1 MKQTIIT
8 AIASTLLLT
17 GCLQQPILIDD
28 FESGTFDKWI
38 VEGDAFGTAPA
49 EGTLPSQQEVSGY
62 EGRFLANSFNGGDN
76 TTGSLTS
83 EEFTIERNYI
93 NFLAGGGMHQD
104 TYIALI
110 IEDSLVFASQALSES
125 EQLQWLSW
133 DVKKL
138 LGKKARIKIVDNH
151 KSGWGHIL
159 IDRIEMNNSA
169 KSDFILNYELTF
181 DVTQPYLLI
190 PIEDKA
196 QECRFVVK
204 RDGKKVGEE
213 ITIRLAAAKIDYW
226 VPIYVGD
233 YIGKSISWEFNYIK
247 KNDIGY
253 SQIKQA
259 DSFEYDYNET
269 YRPLYHF
276 TPEYGWMNDPNGM
289 VYLNGEYHLFYQH
302 NPYGS
307 MWGNMHWGHAVS
319 KDLITWE
326 YHPNAIAPDHN
337 GAIFSGSAVID
348 EQNTAGFGKNALVAI
363 FTSAGNRQT
372 QSLAY
377 SMDNGRT
384 FTMYENN
391 PVLSDSTIIDFRD
404 PKVFWH
410 AKTSRWIMSLAT
422 SQTISFYASDNLKE
436 WKKLSEFGEGIG
448 AHGGV
453 WECPDLFELT
463 TPDGKNKWVLLVSIN
478 PGGPNGGSAT
488 QYFIGDFDG
497 KEFKADPLPYP
508 LWIDHGRDNY
518 AGVTWN
524 NIPQEDGRRLFI
536 GWMSNWDYANDV
548 PSTHFR
554 SASTFPRE
562 LFIKSNG
569 NHLMLAS
576 KPVREIEKLRQ
587 KSQQHLDLQI
597 DKNEKT
603 IDKLLN
609 ENSGAFELT
618 MTIQP
623 NTSDTFGFGF
633 INTKGEHLCFTFD
646 LALNKLLMIDRKEA
660 GNSSF
665 NDKFATEIEAP
676 LVKKEE
682 YHVRLL
688 VDKASVELFI
698 NDGEIVSTNLIFP
711 REIFNTMNFFTT
723 KGTWTAKN
731 IQVFPLKSTM
741 KRQ

>member
-1 MKQTIIT
+1 M
-8 AIASTLLLT
+8 AIASTLLFA
-17 GCLQQPILIDD
+17 GCSEQSILIDD
-28 FESGTFDKWI
+28 FESGTFDKWL
-38 VEGDAFGTAPA
+38 VEGDAFGSAPA
-49 EGTLPSQQEVSGY
+49 KGTLPNQQEVSGY

-76 TTGSLTS
+76 TVGSLTS
-83 EEFTIERNYI
+83 EEFIIERDYI
-93 NFLAGGGMHQD
+93 NFLIGGGMHQD
-104 TYIALI
+104 TYIALM
-110 IEDSLVFASQALSES
+110 IENKIVYASQAINEG

-133 DVKKL
+133 DVKELKD
-138 LGKKARIKIVDNH
+138 KKARIKIVD
-151 KSGWGHIL
+151 KQKGGWGHIL
-159 IDRIEMNNSA
+159 IDRIEMNNTS
-169 KSDFILNYELTF
+169 KSNFVLNYEITF
-181 DVTQPYLLI
+181 DITQPYLLI

-196 QECRFVVK
+196 PESRFVIK
-204 RDGKKVGEE
+204 RNGKEIGEE
-213 ITIRLAAAKIDYW
+213 IAVRIAGTKTDYW
-226 VPIYVGD
+226 VPIYVED
-233 YIGKSISWEFNYIK
+233 YKGESISLTFNYIK
-247 KNDIGY
+247 KNDSGY
-253 SQIKQA
+253 KQINQA
-259 DSFEYDYNET
+259 DKFEYDYDES

-276 TPEYGWMNDPNGM
+276 TPAYGWMNDPNGM
-289 VYLNGEYHLFYQH
+289 IYLNGEYHLFYQH

-319 KDLITWE
+319 NDLVTWK
-326 YHPNAIAPDHN
+326 HLPVAIAPDHN

-348 EQNTAGFGKNALVAI
+348 EKNTSGFGKNALVAI
-363 FTSAGNRQT
+363 FTSAGDRQT

-377 SMDNGRT
+377 STDNGRT

-410 AKTSRWIMSLAT
+410 DASAQWIMSLAT

-448 AHGGV
+448 AHEGV
-453 WECPDLFELT
+453 WECPDLFEMA
-463 TPDGKNKWVLLVSIN
+463 TPDGKSKWVLLVSIN

-497 KEFKADPLPYP
+497 KEFSADPLPYP

-548 PSTHFR
+548 PSVHFR

-562 LFIKSNG
+562 LYLKSNG
-569 NHLMLAS
+569 NHLIVAS
-576 KPVREIEKLRQ
+576 KPVREIENLRL
-587 KSQQHLDLQI
+587 KPQQHLDQQI
-597 DKNEKT
+597 NKNEKT

-609 ENSGAFELT
+609 ENPGAFELT

-633 INTKGEHLCFTFD
+633 INTKGEHLSFTFD

-676 LVKKEE
+676 LVRKDE

-698 NDGEIVSTNLIFP
+698 DDGEIVSTNLIFP
-711 REIFNTMNFFTT
+711 CEIFNTMTFFTP
-723 KGTWTAKN
+723 KGIWTAKD
-731 IQVFPLKSTM
+731 IQVYPLKSAM